1 MPTYKTL
8 VVNVRRIFKAGWRS
22 FWRNSWLS
30 AATVLVMV
38 LTIFVIT
45 GLLFFNVLAQGVISE
60 LKQKVD
66 ISVYFKQDV
75 KEADILDAKT
85 SLEKMPE
92 VTAVQYVSRDQALTS
107 FKEKHKDNSALL
119 EGLKELDQNPL
130 QASLNI
136 KAGSATEY
144 EKVAQFVQ
152 DADFAKL
159 VDKINYKQNREI
171 IDKLSNITDAAQ
183 RAGLII
189 SLILSV
195 LAVLVAFN
203 TVRLTIYNWRD
214 EISVKRLVGATNWNV
229 RGPFI
234 VEGVLY
240 GISAAIATMIIVFPL
255 VAFLSPKLAG
265 FIPGNDIFSFL
276 KANFFSLLFFQVV
289 VGAVLGALSSF
300 IAIRRYLR

>member
-8 VVNVRRIFKAGWRS
+8 IVNIRRIAKAGWRS
-22 FWRNSWLS
+22 FRRNSWLS

-45 GLLFFNVLAQGVISE
+45 GLLFFNVVAQGIISE

-66 ISVYFKQDV
+66 ISVYFKQEA
-75 KEADILDAKT
+75 KEADVLAAKDQ
-85 SLEKMPE
+85 LEKMPE
-92 VTAVQYVSRDQALTS
+92 VKAVQYISREQALAS
-107 FKEKHKDNSALL
+107 FKEKHKDNAALL

-136 KAGSATEY
+136 KSDSATEY

-152 DADFAKL
+152 DADFSQL
-159 VDKINYKQNREI
+159 VDKVNYKQNKEI
-171 IDKLSNITDAAQ
+171 INRLSNITDTAQ
-183 RAGLII
+183 RTGLVI
-189 SLILSV
+189 SLILAI

-240 GISAAIATMIIVFPL
+240 GVSAAVATMIIVFPL
-255 VAFLSPKLAG
+255 VALISPKLAS
-265 FIPGNDIFSFL
+265 FVPGNDIFSFL
-276 KANFFSLLFFQVV
+276 KENFFSLLFFQVA
-289 VGAVLGALSSF
+289 VGVVLGALSSF
-300 IAIRRYLR
+300 IAIRRYLK